1 MSRLKLPFK
10 LGANYED
17 LEFSLEILPDRVPQY
32 DSYLFVGTEVH
43 IFLNNHTHKTELVY
57 NLDTL
62 EAVILT
68 FKKSTAS
75 FKKMNDELTKRFS
88 KPTVEVRNNTELHY
102 YSLESIY
109 VCSSKSSN
117 ELQIVYSS
125 NYCLY
130 ISVLSTLIC

>member
-1 MSRLKLPFK
+1 MSTLKLPFK
-10 LGANYED
+10 LGTDYEY
-17 LEFSLEILPDRVPQY
+17 LEFSLEISPDRVLNY
-32 DSYLFVGTEVH
+32 DSYKYVGKDVKF
-43 IFLNNHTHKTELVY
+43 FLNNPTLKTELVY

-88 KPTVEVRNNTELHY
+88 KPTVELRNNTELHH

-125 NYCLY
+125 NYSLY
-130 ISVLSTLIC
+130 TSILSTLIC